1 MRPFGVV
8 PDEPVS
14 QFVVQ
19 LTRILEEMLMMVK
32 ELFLERAIEPLGM
45 GVHLRRPWI
54 RVPVGNLPAV
64 ELLREAFHELAAVV
78 GQHVFDLVGK
88 NVLEY
93 AECFRGGL

>member
-8 PDEPVS
+8 PDEPVG

-45 GVHLRRPWI
+45 GVHLWGPWVC
-54 RVPVGNLPAV
+54 VPVGNLPAIK
-64 ELLREAFHELAAVV
+64 LL
-78 GQHVFDLVGK
+78 
-88 NVLEY
+88 
-93 AECFRGGL
+93 